1 MVVDT
6 IIIDII
12 MMIIILKKT
21 NNKNRTILYE
31 ENFNKEKRIKIL
43 EFPQLQFGNLWV
55 IWKIC

>member
-21 NNKNRTILYE
+21 NNKNRTILYK
-31 ENFNKEKRIKIL
+31 ENINIEKKIKIL
-43 EFPQLQFGNLWV
+43 EFPQLQCGNLWV
-55 IWKIC
+55 IWKIF